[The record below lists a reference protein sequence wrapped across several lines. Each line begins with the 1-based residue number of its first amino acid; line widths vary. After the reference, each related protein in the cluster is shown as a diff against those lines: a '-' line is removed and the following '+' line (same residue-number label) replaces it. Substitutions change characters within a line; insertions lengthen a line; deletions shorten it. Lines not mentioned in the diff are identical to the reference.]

1 MGQGP
6 ELVFALLHGAE
17 AALTLTGGAG
27 IIVAQEAAPATRFGG
42 VAPTGPAYVVG
53 GGVDV
58 ALVAGE
64 PSVAVASSRTFG
76 VGASGAG
83 VVAFVD
89 GGFVA
94 VAAEVA
100 VGVGERVGRRR
111 RGDVD
116 LIAEGFPRV
125 HGDEACLRVRGRGE
139 FVDVPPTPPLHFST
153 APPWQAPSRPLH
165 QHDLLLL
172 SLVNWTLLLPR
183 RLPSVAWTSSP
194 PLATCGP

>member
-83 VVAFVD
+83 VVA
-89 GGFVA
+89 A
-94 VAAEVA
+94 EPRAEPRKIPLAATPALLASALV
-100 VGVGERVGRRR
+100 
-111 RGDVD
+111 
-116 LIAEGFPRV
+116 
-125 HGDEACLRVRGRGE
+125 CLRFALSVSTSLTARAKLIHAANRLPPRPQSSDSAPTLS
-139 FVDVPPTPPLHFST
+139 FSVPRSP
-153 APPWQAPSRPLH
+153 AAPSR
-165 QHDLLLL
+165 
-172 SLVNWTLLLPR
+172 W
-183 RLPSVAWTSSP
+183 PSNVRAAVP
-194 PLATCGP
+194 P